1 MIENPFKETID
12 ELEHELAVRKARNN
26 YLDYVALTNKAY
38 VRSRFHT
45 YLCNKIQ
52 EFIDT
57 NTGHAFDILLL
68 SVPPQHGKSLTVTQT
83 LPAWYLGKHPERNII
98 IASYN
103 EDFAVTFGRRNLQKL
118 QEYPEVFPDA
128 KLVASPCSNTEFETT
143 KKGRCISR
151 GIMSGITGN
160 PANLIVIDDPIKNR
174 EEADSESTRAKQ
186 WNEYLSTIRTRI
198 APGGKLIVIQT
209 RWHEDDLFGKLS
221 REEKYVTIIN
231 LPCECDDPK
240 HDPLGRKKGD
250 ALCPEIG
257 RGNAWLKEF
266 KQVYAS
272 KEGNRAW
279 VSLYQGRPTQLE
291 GNLFKRDWWQYYT
304 ELPALVYKVLSV
316 DATFKEGE
324 KNDFVAIE
332 VWGKVNEDYYL
343 VDLIKKRMGFVDT
356 CEAIRSLYKTHTD
369 TSYIYI
375 EDKANG
381 SAIIDVLSKEMT
393 CPIVPVKPEGG
404 KVARANAIS
413 ALVERGAVH
422 LPKFAPYL
430 EDFVSEC
437 GAFPTGAHDDQ
448 VDAMTQAL
456 NRLIHINATKE
467 VVPEKVTYV
476 RWTDDQISDYE
487 SANDDLKQQLIQM
500 WGYPENLDE

>member
-1 MIENPFKETID
+1 MTENPFRETID
-12 ELEHELAVRKARNN
+12 ELQHELDIRKARNN
-26 YLDYVALTNKAY
+26 YLDYVALTNKGY

-52 EFIDT
+52 EFITTD
-57 NTGHAFDILLL
+57 TGHAFDILLL

-83 LPAWYLGKHPERNII
+83 LPAWYMGKYPTKNII

-118 QEYPEVFPDA
+118 QEYPEIFPNTR
-128 KLVASPCSNTEFETT
+128 LVASPCSNTEFETT
-143 KKGRCISR
+143 QKGRCISR

-174 EEADSESTRAKQ
+174 EEADSESTRNKQ

-209 RWHEDDLFGKLS
+209 RWHEDDLFGRLA
-221 REEKYVTIIN
+221 REEKNVTVIN
-231 LPCECDDPK
+231 LPCECDTED
-240 HDPLGRKKGD
+240 DPLGRKKGD

-257 RGNAWLKEF
+257 RGIAWLKEF

-279 VSLYQGRPTQLE
+279 VSLYQGRPTMLE
-291 GNLFKRDWWQYYT
+291 GNLFKTEWWQFYT
-304 ELPALVYKVLSV
+304 DLPDQVYTVISV

-332 VWGKVNEDYYL
+332 VWGKVDDDYYL
-343 VDLIKKRMGFVDT
+343 IDLVKKRMGFVDT
-356 CEAIRSLYKTHTD
+356 CDAIRGLYKQHPETL
-369 TSYIYI
+369 YIYI

-381 SAIIDVLSKEMT
+381 SAIIDVLSKEMDVA
-393 CPIVPVKPEGG
+393 IIPVKPEGG
-404 KVARANAIS
+404 KVARANAVS
-413 ALVERGAVH
+413 PLVERGSVH

-430 EDFVSEC
+430 EDFMSEC

-456 NRLIHINATKE
+456 NRLIHINATRD
-467 VVPEKVTYV
+467 VVPKTLTLVH
-476 RWTDDQISDYE
+476 WTDDQLEDYASASDGLRE
-487 SANDDLKQQLIQM
+487 ELITL
-500 WGYPENLDE
+500 WGFPDNL